1 MTSNPLKLERFS
13 LNSFFSICSLAS
25 RGYLTKIVTLFFLVI
40 LLNITSLSLTIAN
53 AEEGGYWTQ
62 NVNVFNL
69 SCTDGDVD
77 CWIDER
83 NVLEKLPLVE
93 YAPLIPSEVKKK
105 YHICVSFPHLKDSYW
120 VGVAYGIISEGKRL
134 KQKITLFEA
143 GGYTNLATQLNQ
155 VDDCITNK
163 GEALIIGPIS
173 SNGNAKQ
180 IDMIRAKGIPV
191 VVLVTGIN
199 TEVDANS
206 LQSFIHMGYT
216 SCKWVADQEQFN
228 DKKTNIVWFP
238 GPPGAGW
245 SIASHQGCLSA
256 LEGSNIRILET
267 NWGDTGKA
275 IQLQLVEE
283 TLQNLASGPEP
294 EFKYIVGTGTTIE
307 AAVGALRARKLANKI
322 KLVAT
327 YYTPGIDMFIKRG
340 LISMAPSD
348 QMISQATIAVD
359 QAVRLLEGKKMA
371 TLGRPEFNDTGRIT
385 EHVQQQILIVTPD
398 ISDEFNSSTTLAP
411 KGWSPVFSVD

>member
-1 MTSNPLKLERFS
+1 
-13 LNSFFSICSLAS
+13 
-25 RGYLTKIVTLFFLVI
+25 
-40 LLNITSLSLTIAN
+40 
-53 AEEGGYWTQ
+53 
-62 NVNVFNL
+62 
-69 SCTDGDVD
+69 
-77 CWIDER
+77 
-83 NVLEKLPLVE
+83 
-93 YAPLIPSEVKKK
+93 
-105 YHICVSFPHLKDSYW
+105 
-120 VGVAYGIISEGKRL
+120 
-134 KQKITLFEA
+134 
-143 GGYTNLATQLNQ
+143 
-155 VDDCITNK
+155 
-163 GEALIIGPIS
+163 
-173 SNGNAKQ
+173 
-180 IDMIRAKGIPV
+180 
-191 VVLVTGIN
+191 
-199 TEVDANS
+199 
-206 LQSFIHMGYT
+206 
-216 SCKWVADQEQFN
+216 
-228 DKKTNIVWFP
+228 VWFP

-398 ISDEFNSSTTLAP
+398 TSDEFNSSTTLAP

>member
-1 MTSNPLKLERFS
+1 MTINPLKLQRFT
-13 LNSFFSICSLAS
+13 LNNFLSICSLAS

-53 AEEGGYWTQ
+53 AEEEGYWTQ

-245 SIASHQGCLSA
+245 SIASHQG
-256 LEGSNIRILET
+256 
-267 NWGDTGKA
+267 
-275 IQLQLVEE
+275 
-283 TLQNLASGPEP
+283 
-294 EFKYIVGTGTTIE
+294 
-307 AAVGALRARKLANKI
+307 
-322 KLVAT
+322 
-327 YYTPGIDMFIKRG
+327 
-340 LISMAPSD
+340 
-348 QMISQATIAVD
+348 
-359 QAVRLLEGKKMA
+359 
-371 TLGRPEFNDTGRIT
+371 
-385 EHVQQQILIVTPD
+385 
-398 ISDEFNSSTTLAP
+398 
-411 KGWSPVFSVD
+411 